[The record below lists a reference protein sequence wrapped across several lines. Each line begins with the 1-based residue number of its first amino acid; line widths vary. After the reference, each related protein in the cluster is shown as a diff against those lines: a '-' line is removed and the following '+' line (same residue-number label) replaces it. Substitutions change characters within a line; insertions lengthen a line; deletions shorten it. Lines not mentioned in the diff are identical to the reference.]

1 MYTGNGVFCLNEFPK
16 DSFLLEYSGKQV
28 SAKEGD
34 ILLEQHIENKEGSYV
49 YFFSHKG
56 KTLR

>member
-1 MYTGNGVFCLNEFPK
+1 MFCLNEFPK